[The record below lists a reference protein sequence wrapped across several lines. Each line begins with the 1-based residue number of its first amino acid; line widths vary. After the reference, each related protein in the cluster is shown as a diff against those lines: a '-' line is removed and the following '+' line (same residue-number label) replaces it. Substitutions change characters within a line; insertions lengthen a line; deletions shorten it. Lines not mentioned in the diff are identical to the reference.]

1 MKSINSRVN
10 RILDVSRVKLLK
22 GQMGSRYGMLLGLI
36 ICCNISLAQQV
47 VKPSEAVTLA
57 LKHNYGIQIANNNVE
72 IAENNQDILNS
83 GYLPILTGL
92 AGASID
98 RQNSEGQL
106 ANGDTRI
113 AEGAETR
120 RYNASIN
127 LDYVL
132 FDGLGRY
139 YDYKRLKQEYNLS
152 ELQARETIENTTVQ
166 LLSVYYN
173 VAQLSE
179 NLKSLMETI
188 EISKDRL
195 LRSEFQFEYGQNT
208 KLNVLN
214 ARVDINNDS
223 ISIISAKQ
231 NLINAKRDL
240 NVVTGNTIK
249 NTFEVDT
256 TVAFLIH
263 LNKSDLLLNMLNNN
277 VTIVQNE
284 KNIAI
289 NEFTLKASKS
299 GYLPTVGLTG
309 SYGWNESSN
318 NSPLA
323 FLLQNTTTGFSA
335 GVNLTWNLFDG
346 GGTIT
351 RVKNAKIVLEN
362 QKLQKEQLK
371 IDIERNFNNSWDDY
385 QNKLRIFEVQ
395 EDNIVTAKNNFE
407 RTKEKFNLG
416 QVTSIEFRQAQLNL
430 LNAELSRSQAKY
442 DAKIAEILVLQI
454 SGEILNV
461 EL

>member
-1 MKSINSRVN
+1 MKAIK
-10 RILDVSRVKLLK
+10 IF
-22 GQMGSRYGMLLGLI
+22 I
-36 ICCNISLAQQV
+36 FCCVIASGFAQQV
-47 VKPSEAVTLA
+47 VQPSEAVALA
-57 LKHNYGIQIANNNVE
+57 LEHNYGILIANNNV
-72 IAENNQDILNS
+72 AVADNNQNILNS
-83 GYLPILTGL
+83 GYLPTLTGL

-106 ANGDTRI
+106 ANGDTRV

-127 LDYVL
+127 LNYTL

-139 YDYKRLKQEYNLS
+139 YDYKRLKEEYNLS
-152 ELQARETIENTTVQ
+152 ELQARETIENTTLQ
-166 LLSVYYN
+166 LLTVYYN
-173 VAQLSE
+173 VAQQSE
-179 NLKSLMETI
+179 NLKSLKETL

-195 LRSEFQFEYGQNT
+195 VRSEYQFDYGQNT
-208 KLNVLN
+208 KLDVLN

-223 ISIISAKQ
+223 ISIITAKQ
-231 NLINAKRDL
+231 NLINSKRDL
-240 NVVTGNTIK
+240 NVVTGNKIS

-256 TVAFLIH
+256 TVNFLLQ
-263 LNKSDLLLNMLNNN
+263 LNKIDLLVKMNANN
-277 VTIVQNE
+277 VLLIQNE

-289 NEFTLKASKS
+289 NEFTIKANKS
-299 GYLPTVGLTG
+299 GYLPSVGLTG

-346 GGTIT
+346 GSTIT
-351 RVKNAKIVLEN
+351 AVKNAKINLEN

-371 IDIERNFNNSWDDY
+371 IDIERNFENAWDDY
-385 QNKLRIFEVQ
+385 QNKLQIYRVQ
-395 EDNIVTAKNNFE
+395 EDNIKTATNNFE
-407 RTKEKFNLG
+407 RTKEKFKLG

-430 LNAELSRSQAKY
+430 LTAELSKSQAKY
-442 DAKIAEILVLQI
+442 EAKIAEILVLQI
-454 SGEILNV
+454 SGELLNV